1 MLKPMPSPR
10 GTNFE
15 KLYILQGRGA
25 PSPQMAYDSAPNGPR
40 TAAEGARY
48 GAAVAKR
55 LLGGRQTLAY
65 DEAPERDVAR
75 GNADSVRQIAEW
87 AQSNLSPQDIDELIA
102 ALSNSKD
109 IGLDRRHAQDTRRP
123 SRGMS
128 AGASASFQEMFP
140 DAARIKY

>member
-1 MLKPMPSPR
+1 MLKPMPSPSN
-10 GTNFE
+10 TNYE

-25 PSPQMAYDSAPNGPR
+25 PSPQLAYDSAPNGPR

-48 GAAVAKR
+48 GAAVARR
-55 LLGGRQTLAY
+55 LLGTSLAY
-65 DEAPERDVAR
+65 DEAPAPEAAR
-75 GNADSVRQIAEW
+75 GNNSAVAQISEW
-87 AQSNLSPQDIDELIA
+87 AAANLSPSDIDALIS

-128 AGASASFQEMFP
+128 ADAHASFHDMFP
-140 DAARIKY
+140 DANRIRTY